1 MQVWEVPLYW
11 PPCQHR
17 QKRHYILGLVCLL
30 SSNVL
35 NVWGLTPGLSV
46 LESDLA
52 ASQPHNVQ
60 SSASQPHDIA
70 LIKIKIEEHSKTTGT
85 TSRAFVVSQRGTPT
99 TCCTGFK
106 ECQRWQRIWGQ
117 VTWLNVHQVWMCLKV
132 GKMWWFCSIFVYH
145 FADWKSSKTLES
157 HKYIMQMLK
166 VLLIY

>member
-99 TCCTGFK
+99 TCCTGFLK
-106 ECQRWQRIWGQ
+106 SAKDDRGYEARWLDLMCIKFECVSKSVRCDG
-117 VTWLNVHQVWMCLKV
+117 
-132 GKMWWFCSIFVYH
+132 FVL
-145 FADWKSSKTLES
+145 FLFIILQTERVQKL
-157 HKYIMQMLK
+157 
-166 VLLIY
+166 